1 MQGALDMDTSLHRDH
16 GPDTRTDAVAIAVVL
31 ATILVS
37 ALCYAFILHAGIV
50 IAE

>member
-1 MQGALDMDTSLHRDH
+1 MQGALIMGYD
-16 GPDTRTDAVAIAVVL
+16 RTDAVGIAVVL
-31 ATILVS
+31 ATILLS

>member
-1 MQGALDMDTSLHRDH
+1 MQSAIIMDFDRS
-16 GPDTRTDAVAIAVVL
+16 DAAAIAVVL

-37 ALCYAFILHAGIV
+37 ALCYAFILHAGIA

>member
-1 MQGALDMDTSLHRDH
+1 MIDEEVSALAMDYRDS
-16 GPDTRTDAVAIAVVL
+16 DAFAIAVVV

>member
-1 MQGALDMDTSLHRDH
+1 MQGALIMDID
-16 GPDTRTDAVAIAVVL
+16 RTDAAAIAVVL

-37 ALCYAFILHAGIV
+37 ALCYAFILHAGIA

>member
-1 MQGALDMDTSLHRDH
+1 MGYDRA
-16 GPDTRTDAVAIAVVL
+16 DAAGIAVVL
-31 ATILVS
+31 ATILLS